1 MNYLIT
7 ASAITALALAD
18 WFVEWAAPAAILLI
32 VIAPGAA
39 IVALIVRQSRLERR
53 WADEARR
60 RADLRFARQHSTR
73 RPR

>member
-7 ASAITALALAD
+7 ITAVTALALAD
-18 WFVEWAAPAAILLI
+18 WFVEWAAPAALLLI

-53 WADEARR
+53 WADEDRR
-60 RADLRFARQHSTR
+60 RADLRFARQHPTR